1 VDDDPAAP
9 PDEDEPLGA
18 DDDGDDEDVEPLGDE
33 LEPDAPDEDEPLG
46 DADGLLEPLADACTP
61 SFEAVSLSSRPV
73 AFRPSFCWYSR
84 SACRVFGPMMPSTS
98 PGSAPLSFSA
108 CWTAFTCSMLPPAPA
123 LWLDLPAVPPA
134 FMSLADEPAPV
145 PELVAADEPPLVDG
159 DADVLPDLLL
169 FVSVLAPL
177 PADGLLVAP
186 APDDVPVALLPDAP
200 PEADPLCA
208 NADVA
213 SIAPPTVS
221 ASALIHVFIT
231 VLLLI

>member
-1 VDDDPAAP
+1 
-9 PDEDEPLGA
+9 
-18 DDDGDDEDVEPLGDE
+18 
-33 LEPDAPDEDEPLG
+33 
-46 DADGLLEPLADACTP
+46 
-61 SFEAVSLSSRPV
+61 
-73 AFRPSFCWYSR
+73 
-84 SACRVFGPMMPSTS
+84 
-98 PGSAPLSFSA
+98 
-108 CWTAFTCSMLPPAPA
+108 
-123 LWLDLPAVPPA
+123 LPAVPPA